1 MIMLT
6 ANDVI
11 YFPVASH
18 KNTNMIQTGMG
29 SLESKPWELIVPFL
43 WV

>member
-1 MIMLT
+1 MLT

-18 KNTNMIQTGMG
+18 KNTKMIQTGMG